1 MLKEAQLLLHNTN
14 STHIRLHWMASSP
27 NTNKTRKAKDQHYK
41 QEQAKS
47 TEFHHTSVPLE
58 SHTMF
63 NTDLMPSVACDPQI
77 RYNSSNANITP
88 TSEPHQS
95 AAMRLSFI
103 INEEPDTAT
112 PKSEQV
118 YPQKPLKIKETYTPR
133 LTYGLKIQGL
143 RTNALTDFD
152 PNLFSTHLS
161 ENNANEDRVAVPQS
175 CDSVTSILSP
185 AVSISTIGSTSA
197 NTRSRT
203 DLDLLL
209 NNICDKA
216 GCHRTV
222 RGPRG
227 TRCKYHKQNR
237 FCRADGCQKSAK
249 SGGFCI
255 AHGGGKRCSY
265 PECPKSAKQGGLCIS
280 HGGGKRCSA
289 LHCTK
294 SALLGG
300 FCSSHGGGR
309 KCRVDQC
316 TKTALLGGTCI
327 AHGGGK
333 RCQVSS
339 CTKSAVGGL
348 YCVSHGGGKR
358 CQDVGCDKGAVR
370 HGFCI
375 RHGGKRQRMRQ
386 ELG

>member
-1 MLKEAQLLLHNTN
+1 
-14 STHIRLHWMASSP
+14 MASSP
-27 NTNKTRKAKDQHYK
+27 VTSNTPKDQ
-41 QEQAKS
+41 QA
-47 TEFHHTSVPLE
+47 TLE
-58 SHTMF
+58 DLDRS
-63 NTDLMPSVACDPQI
+63 NTIINKDLMPAVACEPQMRCI
-77 RYNSSNANITP
+77 LSDTNVTP
-88 TSEPHQS
+88 TSEPPQS
-95 AAMRLSFI
+95 SAMRLSFI
-103 INEEPDTAT
+103 INEEPDTSALK
-112 PKSEQV
+112 PQV
-118 YPQKPLKIKETYTPR
+118 YSETPTTSEGKYTPGI
-133 LTYGLKIQGL
+133 TYGLKIKNV
-143 RTNALTDFD
+143 RTNFLPDFD
-152 PNLFSTHLS
+152 S
-161 ENNANEDRVAVPQS
+161 ENKAKYDQISEPQS
-175 CDSVTSILSP
+175 CDSGTSIISP
-185 AVSISTIGSTSA
+185 AASVSTIGST
-197 NTRSRT
+197 SRT

-209 NNICDKA
+209 NNICEKP

-265 PECPKSAKQGGLCIS
+265 PECPKSAKQGGFCIS

-289 LHCTK
+289 LNCTK

-309 KCRVDQC
+309 KCGVDQC

-339 CTKSAVGGL
+339 CTKSAVGGV

-375 RHGGKRQRMRQ
+375 RHAGKRQRMRQ
-386 ELG
+386 E